1 MTTTLRAALPETP
14 YVNDVGALSSNERAA
29 HLAGMDDLFSA
40 AIRQEMVQMQEFYA
54 LLKRI
59 GT

>member
-1 MTTTLRAALPETP
+1 MDLTP
-14 YVNDVGALSSNERAA
+14 IVPPLSSNERAA

-40 AIRQEMVQMQEFYA
+40 AIRQEMVAMQEFYA
-54 LLKRI
+54 LETSLKRI